1 MRSLSK
7 TCSPTRSRKKA
18 KELEAKII
26 ARLRKHGSNPHFIAL
41 GLRLEQLREQYEKA
55 ILTSIEFLKLLFELA
70 KDVVRAEREVV
81 PQETS
86 EDKGLAALTELFNE
100 VRT

>member
-1 MRSLSK
+1 
-7 TCSPTRSRKKA
+7 
-18 KELEAKII
+18 
-26 ARLRKHGSNPHFIAL
+26 LRKHGSNPHFIAL